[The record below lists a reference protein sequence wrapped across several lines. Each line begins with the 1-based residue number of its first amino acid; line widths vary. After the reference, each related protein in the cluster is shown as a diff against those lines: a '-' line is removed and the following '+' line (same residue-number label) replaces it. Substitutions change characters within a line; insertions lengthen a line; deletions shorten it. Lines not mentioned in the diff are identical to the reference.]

1 MPTLFIRDV
10 HRCKQEC
17 KNLLCC
23 LEARRTKRM
32 DTDTVAGRLVK
43 HTYIYAIFV
52 PVHWQGATNQRKWN
66 MISHTEGVSFLHM
79 LRQYYTTMSYIM
91 HKKIECSASVL
102 ACFQPRKGNAGKG
115 LKTKGKKDQLRKT
128 RGHDITTEEPRY
140 NSSISHENTFV
151 IQ

>member
-17 KNLLCC
+17 KNLLSC

-43 HTYIYAIFV
+43 H
-52 PVHWQGATNQRKWN
+52 VHLRHFCSSSLARSHKSEKIKHDIAHRRRL
-66 MISHTEGVSFLHM
+66 ISSHASTILHN
-79 LRQYYTTMSYIM
+79 MSYII
-91 HKKIECSASVL
+91 HKKNRVHCECVGLLSTE
-102 ACFQPRKGNAGKG
+102 KGQCWQG
-115 LKTKGKKDQLRKT
+115 LENEGKKHQLRKT
-128 RGHDITTEEPRY
+128 RGHKITTEEPRY

-151 IQ
+151 TQ